1 MSDFMLSQVQGLLTR
16 VGDDLD
22 KMARTTGAQMDTVL
36 GAIDDLAANLFATQA
51 ILCMMMKD
59 KPVDAAAAKAWITK
73 QAGGA
78 SNTPKALEL
87 VDLLVNAK

>member
-1 MSDFMLSQVQGLLTR
+1 
-16 VGDDLD
+16 
-22 KMARTTGAQMDTVL
+22 MDTVL

-51 ILCMMMKD
+51 ILCIMLKD

-78 SNTPKALEL
+78 ANTPKALEL
-87 VDLLVNAK
+87 VDLLLGAAK